1 MRYLELANGVLLI
14 VIGGL
19 LFTGALSLITIQLSQ
34 LPTLLMLQERI
45 DGGLLNIWGA
55 WGGG

>member
-1 MRYLELANGVLLI
+1 MRYIELANGVLLI

>member
-1 MRYLELANGVLLI
+1 VLLI